1 MNWFILVKSIH
12 HSTDWFSLNPFLR
25 VELLQSPPVHLEI
38 SAGANNLSTDANI
51 IENTA
56 KFIICNENVVNI
68 FNNQENSLVT
78 NFRATKFE
86 KDIREKLVHFEIES
100 QSLLQVVEE
109 KPTKMKRRYRKHQR
123 YHVNFNKPWYAIMG
137 SSYTTPSKT
146 GTLIIIIWS
155 LVSRGKSISCADIMS
170 TLKFST
176 RGLFHMKRVQWKS
189 SELN

>member
-1 MNWFILVKSIH
+1 MNLDVKVTPRVKCGFASPMPPRPQIH
-12 HSTDWFSLNPFLR
+12 HFQLKTLWHPEPGATK

-123 YHVNFNKPWYAIMG
+123 YHVNFNKP
-137 SSYTTPSKT
+137 
-146 GTLIIIIWS
+146 
-155 LVSRGKSISCADIMS
+155 
-170 TLKFST
+170 
-176 RGLFHMKRVQWKS
+176 
-189 SELN
+189 